1 MPLSPNVKRTET
13 AVGTMRYQGGI
24 FFQEK
29 MYPFKMLSWAQ
40 CLNKAK
46 KLVSELK
53 KTQEDGI
60 PICVVY
66 QKEPIP
72 PSRTSFFVSKSLS
85 RKDKYIVEKLCE
97 EKEIP
102 LEFI

>member
-1 MPLSPNVKRTET
+1 MSLSPNVKRTET
-13 AVGTMRYQGGI
+13 AVGTMRYQGGV
-24 FFQEK
+24 FFQEE
-29 MYPFKMLSWAQ
+29 MSNFEMLSWAQ
-40 CLNKAK
+40 CLNKVKK
-46 KLVSELK
+46 KLINLK
-53 KTQEDGI
+53 NNKEDGI